1 MQGTWLDEFNAET
14 VGEEAYVHT
23 PRKMQMFRR
32 EYAAAKNNT
41 PTRFL
46 TSGDVLRD
54 ESTDKVRA
62 EFLGHNLRDMR
73 ARGLSGFQPWDHSSF
88 HNRVSPAKT
97 TPNPDRFRNLK
108 QPGSIPDRFVSTGY
122 ILTDPYATYEPNL
135 TGAQLELNYRPLLA
149 WISGKPGDFT
159 EQSRHFRPGETVE
172 KSLTILNDTR
182 HPRTIRYSWKVD
194 GISKGGNGSV
204 EVAPAGRA
212 EIPIRF
218 PPMRRRKR
226 RRSSPR
232 SSTSETTTGSRTAS
246 NSRSS
251 PKNGRNSAPE
261 SASGIRKKPQKNSLT
276 RWA

>member
-1 MQGTWLDEFNAET
+1 MTCAPADFPA
-14 VGEEAYVHT
+14 
-23 PRKMQMFRR
+23 
-32 EYAAAKNNT
+32 
-41 PTRFL
+41 
-46 TSGDVLRD
+46 S
-54 ESTDKVRA
+54 S
-62 EFLGHNLRDMR
+62 
-73 ARGLSGFQPWDHSSF
+73 PWDHSSF

-218 PPMRRRKR
+218 QLPADAAQKKEAVVTAQFDFGDDNRLEDSFQFTILPEKRPELLLQSRPLGSGKNRKR
-226 RRSSPR
+226 
-232 SSTSETTTGSRTAS
+232 TA
-246 NSRSS
+246 
-251 PKNGRNSAPE
+251 
-261 SASGIRKKPQKNSLT
+261 
-276 RWA
+276 